1 MTALVTGASSGI
13 GRDIARTLADY
24 GINLII
30 TARRKDR
37 LIKLKKEL
45 TGGYGVKVKI
55 ITADL
60 TDPKQCLDLYFTVK
74 KYNIDIL
81 INNAGFGVF
90 GDFTKTDICKE
101 LNMLDLNIKAVHTLF
116 KLFAHDFKERDYG
129 YILNVASSAGFFPG
143 PHFSSYYASKAYIV
157 RLTQAVREELSEE
170 GSNVIVSMLCPGP
183 VDTEF
188 TETANV
194 KFLIPGQSSEY
205 VAKYAVDKMFDGQL
219 LICPSALLKTGIYLG
234 KMLPDC
240 VTAFIMGLIQSNRKY
255 DPYKEDA

>member
-30 TARRKDR
+30 TARRRDR
-37 LIKLKKEL
+37 LVKLKKEL
-45 TGGYGVKVKI
+45 TSGYCVKVKI

-60 TDPKQCLDLYFTVK
+60 TDDGQCFDLYCAVK

-90 GDFTKTDICKE
+90 GDFTKTDIYEE
-101 LNMLDLNIKAVHTLF
+101 LKMLNVNIRATHTLF
-116 KLFAHDFKERDYG
+116 KLFLHDFKERGNG
-129 YILNVASSAGFFPG
+129 YIMNVASSAGFFPG

-157 RLTQAVREELSEE
+157 RLTQAVREELFEE
-170 GSNVIVSMLCPGP
+170 GSGVSVSMLCPGP

-188 TETANV
+188 TEKANV
-194 KFLIPGQSSEY
+194 EFLVPSQSSEY
-205 VAKYAVDKMFDGQL
+205 VAKYAVDKMFDKQL
-219 LICPSALLKTGIYLG
+219 FICPSPVLKTGIYLG
-234 KMLPDC
+234 KMIPDGM
-240 VTAFIMGLIQSNRKY
+240 TAFLMGLIQSRRKHGLS
-255 DPYKEDA
+255 EQ